1 MSEIDVTRYLI
12 EHHKHNFHSKQE
24 FFAFIQD
31 APKKYKVYTIPK
43 RTSGERT
50 IAQPIRQLK
59 DCQRSIVSIFKN
71 ILPVHDCCM
80 AYMEGRDIKQNALV
94 HSNNIFFL
102 KMDFMDFFNSITPKL
117 FWDACELH
125 GIEFDWFDKEILEKV
140 LFWRQSKYSRKLILS
155 IGAPSSP
162 FISNFLMYSFDE
174 ELNEYCK
181 KKGITYTRYA
191 DDLTFST
198 KIAGSLFNLPDFV
211 TKLLL
216 KNYGH
221 KIRINQFKTVFS
233 SKKHNRHITGLTIT
247 NESSISIGRAKKRY
261 IKHLVHNFIEKK
273 ITLEDLNYLKGYLG
287 FIQYV
292 EPTFLNSLELKY
304 SKAIIQEIR
313 VGN

>member
-1 MSEIDVTRYLI
+1 MSEIDVTQYLI

-59 DCQRSIVSIFKN
+59 DCQRSIVSLFKN

-80 AYMEGRDIKQNALV
+80 AYMEGRDIKKNALI

-117 FWDACELH
+117 FWDACEQQ
-125 GIEFDWFDKEILEKV
+125 GIEFDWFDKEVLEKI
-140 LFWRQSKYSRKLILS
+140 LFWRASKYSKKLILS

-162 FISNFLMYSFDE
+162 FISNFLMYSFDK

-181 KKGITYTRYA
+181 GKEIIYTRYA

-198 KIAGSLFNLPDFV
+198 KNRGVLFDLPNFV

-216 KNYGH
+216 KNYGQ
-221 KIRINQFKTVFS
+221 KIRINRFKTVFS
-233 SKKHNRHITGLTIT
+233 SKKHNRHVTGLTIT

-261 IKHLVHNFIEKK
+261 IKHLVYNFVENN
-273 ITLEDLNYLKGYLG
+273 ITRDDLNYLKGYLG

-292 EPTFLNSLELKY
+292 EPDFLKSLKLKY
-304 SKAIIQEIR
+304 GEAVIQKIR
-313 VGN
+313 LGS